1 MSSSGPAAEG
11 EGTPAQPA
19 SEKEPEMPGPREESE
34 EEDED
39 DEEEEEE
46 EEKGGEEVLFL
57 VMGFT
62 EISFRALIAL
72 KVGKSGWFAVRTF
85 AELARFLCGTVAGK
99 LTL

>member
-46 EEKGGEEVLFL
+46 EEEEKGG
-57 VMGFT
+57 
-62 EISFRALIAL
+62 R
-72 KVGKSGWFAVRTF
+72 KSRLW
-85 AELARFLCGTVAGK
+85 
-99 LTL
+99 

>member
-19 SEKEPEMPGPREESE
+19 SEKEPEMPGQREESE

-46 EEKGGEEVLFL
+46 KGG
-57 VMGFT
+57 
-62 EISFRALIAL
+62 R
-72 KVGKSGWFAVRTF
+72 KSGPW
-85 AELARFLCGTVAGK
+85 
-99 LTL
+99 